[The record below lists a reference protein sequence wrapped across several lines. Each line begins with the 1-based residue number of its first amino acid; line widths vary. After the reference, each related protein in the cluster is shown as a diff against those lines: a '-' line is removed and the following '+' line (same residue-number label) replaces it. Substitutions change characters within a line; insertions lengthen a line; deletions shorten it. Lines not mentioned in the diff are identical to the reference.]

1 MDYSAAKFWFDVV
14 QTVLI
19 AVIGLQNWFGKRHA
33 ATEADIK
40 ALKSDIDS
48 KLNAQAE
55 RLTRVEQD
63 LEHAPGKEDFI
74 RLHERM
80 DDVKD
85 DIGDLNKVIGTLQGG
100 FDQVSRQLN
109 DMINFLR
116 AK

>member
-40 ALKSDIDS
+40 ALKNDIDS

-63 LEHAPGKEDFI
+63 LEHVPGKEDFF
-74 RLHERM
+74 RVHERL
-80 DDVKD
+80 DRVCA
-85 DIGDLNKVIGTLQGG
+85 DLAELTGEFHAGNSLLKTIHQYLMNG
-100 FDQVSRQLN
+100 N
-109 DMINFLR
+109 

>member
-19 AVIGLQNWFGKRHA
+19 AVIGLQNWLGKRHA

-40 ALKSDIDS
+40 KLKDDMD
-48 KLNAQAE
+48 KELKAQAE

-63 LEHAPGKEDFI
+63 LEHVPGKEDFI

-85 DIGDLNKVIGTLQGG
+85 DIGDLNNEIGKIQGG
-100 FDQVSRQLN
+100 FEQVSRQLN
-109 DMINFLR
+109 DVINFLR

>member
-40 ALKSDIDS
+40 ALKNDIDS

-74 RLHERM
+74 RLHARM

>member
-40 ALKSDIDS
+40 ALRYDIDG

-63 LEHAPGKEDFI
+63 LEHVPDKQDFI
-74 RLHERM
+74 RVHERLDKVSADLAKLTGETHSSKELLQTIHRYLM
-80 DDVKD
+80 DHK
-85 DIGDLNKVIGTLQGG
+85 
-100 FDQVSRQLN
+100 
-109 DMINFLR
+109 
-116 AK
+116 

>member
-40 ALKSDIDS
+40 ALKNDIDS

-63 LEHAPGKEDFI
+63 LEHVPGKEDFF
-74 RLHERM
+74 RVHERL
-80 DDVKD
+80 DKVA
-85 DIGDLNKVIGTLQGG
+85 GDLAGLTGEFHACTKLLQTIHQYLM
-100 FDQVSRQLN
+100 D
-109 DMINFLR
+109 
-116 AK
+116 KK